1 MSQAVCTKS
10 HLRGVNLVSM
20 LTGQESQGEVM
31 SASTKLAFPL
41 RERASLFGS
50 VLAIRTPILFL
61 RRALG
66 LAAMSVW
73 LSATSIAQGGA
84 GAPPAL
90 PVSVIEATPTTLPNI
105 LEITAQAEG
114 AKETEVRARVGGILV
129 KRLYEEGSPVTA
141 GQPLFQLDP
150 ESFKNALDESQ
161 ARAKQTAREAARLK
175 GLFSQQAVSRKEFD
189 DATSANEVAQAN
201 LKTIQLNLSWATVTA
216 PVSGISGRALRSE
229 GSLITTAIDGSLLTS
244 IYQINPI
251 WVRFGLS
258 ASDTSQL
265 PGGRLDPQQ
274 PVGVELILPNGNVYD
289 QPGKLN
295 FLSMF
300 IDPKL
305 GTQQMRAEFLNPSNQ
320 ILPGQFLKV
329 RLTTGKQ
336 ENVYLVPQAAVIQNE
351 RGFMVWTVG
360 ADNKVVPTPLTMGTW
375 LGKNWIVRSGL
386 KPGDRVVVN
395 QIIKIRPGAVVAPTV
410 IPLDTTM
417 NTANARAGK

>member
-1 MSQAVCTKS
+1 MSQAVCKKS
-10 HLRGVNLVSM
+10 NLRGVKSVNDH
-20 LTGQESQGEVM
+20 
-31 SASTKLAFPL
+31 PL
-41 RERASLFGS
+41 RGWPLLLDIVFALRAHVRQLSG
-50 VLAIRTPILFL
+50 
-61 RRALG
+61 ALG
-66 LAAMSVW
+66 LATVSVM
-73 LSATSIAQGGA
+73 LSATALAQGAA

-150 ESFKNALDESQ
+150 ESFKNALEESQ

-201 LKTIQLNLSWATVTA
+201 LKIAQLNLSWTTVIA
-216 PVSGISGRALRSE
+216 PVSGISGRAQRSE

-265 PGGRLDPQQ
+265 PSGRLDPQQ
-274 PVGVELILPNGNVYD
+274 QVGVELILPNGKVYD

-295 FLSMF
+295 FLSTF

-305 GTQQMRAEFLNPSNQ
+305 GTQQMRAEFLNPNNQ
-320 ILPGQFLKV
+320 ILPGQFLKI

-360 ADNKVVPTPLTMGTW
+360 ADNKVVPTPLSMGTW
-375 LGKNWIVRSGL
+375 WGKNWIVRSGL

>member
-1 MSQAVCTKS
+1 MSQEVCTKS
-10 HLRGVNLVSM
+10 HLRVVKLVSM
-20 LTGQESQGEVM
+20 LTGQESPSEAM
-31 SASTKLAFPL
+31 SASTKLAMALPG
-41 RERASLFGS
+41 RSSLFGV
-50 VLAIRTPILFL
+50 VLAIRTPVRFV

-73 LSATSIAQGGA
+73 FSATSIAQGGA

-90 PVSVIEATPTTLPNI
+90 PVSVIEATPITLPNI

-129 KRLYEEGSPVTA
+129 KRLYEEGSAVTA

-150 ESFKNALDESQ
+150 ESFKNALEESQ
-161 ARAKQTAREAARLK
+161 ARAKQTEREAARLK

-201 LKTIQLNLSWATVTA
+201 LKIIQLNLSWATVTA

-229 GSLITTAIDGSLLTS
+229 GSLITTTIDGSLLTS

-265 PGGRLDPQQ
+265 PGGRLDPTQAT
-274 PVGVELILPNGNVYD
+274 GVELLLPNGKVYE

-295 FLSMF
+295 FLSTF

-305 GTQQMRAEFLNPSNQ
+305 GTQQMRAEFPNPSHQ
-320 ILPGQFLKV
+320 ILPGQFLKI

>member
-1 MSQAVCTKS
+1 MSQAVGTMGSRQGVRFDTMFVKQTS
-10 HLRGVNLVSM
+10 LRV
-20 LTGQESQGEVM
+20 LT
-31 SASTKLAFPL
+31 
-41 RERASLFGS
+41 
-50 VLAIRTPILFL
+50 
-61 RRALG
+61 RALG
-66 LAAMSVW
+66 VGALCLFAN
-73 LSATSIAQGGA
+73 ATALAQGAA

-90 PVSVIEATPTTLPNI
+90 PVSVIEASPTTLPNL

-114 AKETEVRARVGGILV
+114 AKETEVRSRVGGILV
-129 KRLYEEGSPVTA
+129 KRLYEEGSAVTA
-141 GQPLFQLDP
+141 GQPLFQIDP
-150 ESFKNALDESQ
+150 EPFKNALDESQ

-201 LKTIQLNLSWATVTA
+201 LKTAQLNLTWATVTA
-216 PVSGISGRALRSE
+216 PVSGISGRAQRSE
-229 GSLITTAIDGSLLTS
+229 GNLITTAIDGSLLTS

-274 PVGVELILPNGNVYD
+274 KTEVELILPDGKVYD
-289 QPGKLN
+289 QPGNLN

-305 GTQQMRAEFLNPSNQ
+305 GTQQMRAEFLNPNNQ
-320 ILPGQFLKV
+320 ILPGQFLKI

-351 RGFMVWTVG
+351 RGFMVWTIG
-360 ADNKVVPTPLTMGTW
+360 ADNKVIPTPLKMGTW
-375 LGKNWIVRSGL
+375 LGKNWIVRAGL
-386 KPGDRVVVN
+386 KPGDRVVVD

-410 IPLDTTM
+410 IPLDTTS
-417 NTANARAGK
+417 TAANARDGK

>member
-1 MSQAVCTKS
+1 MSQAVCIKS
-10 HLRGVNLVSM
+10 DLRGVISM
-20 LTGQESQGEVM
+20 KHRLLRGWPSLPGL
-31 SASTKLAFPL
+31 SLAFWVHARML
-41 RERASLFGS
+41 SGAF
-50 VLAIRTPILFL
+50 
-61 RRALG
+61 G
-66 LAAMSVW
+66 LAVVSAMLSVT
-73 LSATSIAQGGA
+73 AFAQSGA

-90 PVSVIEATPTTLPNI
+90 PVSVIEAIPTSLPNI
-105 LEITAQAEG
+105 LVITAQAEG
-114 AKETEVRARVGGILV
+114 AKETEVRARVGGILI
-129 KRLYEEGSPVTA
+129 KRLYEEGSAVTA

-150 ESFKNALDESQ
+150 ESFNNALGESQ

-201 LKTIQLNLSWATVTA
+201 LKIAQLNLAWATVTA
-216 PVSGISGRALRSE
+216 PVSGVSGRAQRSE
-229 GSLITTAIDGSLLTS
+229 GSLITTTLDGSLLTS

-265 PGGRLDPQQ
+265 PTGRLDPAQET
-274 PVGVELILPNGNVYD
+274 GVELILPNGKVYE

-305 GTQQMRAEFLNPSNQ
+305 GTQQMRAEFPNPSHQ
-320 ILPGQFLKV
+320 ILPGQFLKI

-336 ENVYLVPQAAVIQNE
+336 DNVYLVPQAAVIQSE
-351 RGFMVWTVG
+351 RGFMVWTIG
-360 ADNKVVPTPLTMGTW
+360 ADNKVVPTPLSMGTW
-375 LGKNWIVRSGL
+375 WGKNWIVRSGL

>member
-1 MSQAVCTKS
+1 MSQAVGTMGSRQGVRFDTMFVKQTS
-10 HLRGVNLVSM
+10 LRV
-20 LTGQESQGEVM
+20 LT
-31 SASTKLAFPL
+31 
-41 RERASLFGS
+41 
-50 VLAIRTPILFL
+50 
-61 RRALG
+61 RALG
-66 LAAMSVW
+66 VGALCLFAN
-73 LSATSIAQGGA
+73 ATALAQGAA

-90 PVSVIEATPTTLPNI
+90 PVSVIEASPTTLPNL

-114 AKETEVRARVGGILV
+114 AKETEVRSRVGGILV
-129 KRLYEEGSPVTA
+129 KRLYEEGSAVTA
-141 GQPLFQLDP
+141 GQPLFQIDP
-150 ESFKNALDESQ
+150 EPFKNALDESQ
-161 ARAKQTAREAARLK
+161 ARAKQPAREAARLK

-201 LKTIQLNLSWATVTA
+201 LKTAQLNLTWATVTA
-216 PVSGISGRALRSE
+216 PVSGISGRAQRSE
-229 GSLITTAIDGSLLTS
+229 GNLITTAIDGSLLTS

-274 PVGVELILPNGNVYD
+274 KTEVELILPDGKVYD
-289 QPGKLN
+289 QPGNLN

-305 GTQQMRAEFLNPSNQ
+305 GTQQMRAEFLNPNNQ
-320 ILPGQFLKV
+320 ILPGQFLKI

-351 RGFMVWTVG
+351 RGFMVWTIG
-360 ADNKVVPTPLTMGTW
+360 ADNKVIPTPLKMGTW
-375 LGKNWIVRSGL
+375 LGKNWIVRAGL
-386 KPGDRVVVN
+386 KPGDRVVVD

-410 IPLDTTM
+410 IPLDTTS
-417 NTANARAGK
+417 TPANARDGK